1 MKHKCWVCGGEAVK
15 GFEIYNRRAIGKER
29 EQYGGADADV
39 PLWLLKVAVSPTDGQ
54 RVYCAECFDK
64 TVAEKQELSNMLAI
78 LNVKNMLEKA
88 IRMLERQGSDVYDYR
103 DAIERVKEYAFKSP
117 EKFASSHE
125 ALAAIILISKGYKI
139 KMQYP
144 VENFRVDF
152 YLPKLK
158 VLLEI
163 DGYIHKSRKKQD
175 AERDAKILAAM
186 PSGWQ
191 IIRIPT
197 EHIERKADLL
207 ITAIN
212 AVLEERAKVKRLEG
226 RL

>member
-15 GFEIYNRRAIGKER
+15 GFEIYNRRATEKER
-29 EQYGGADADV
+29 EQYGGSDSDV
-39 PLWLLKVAVSPTDGQ
+39 PLWLLKVAVSPSDGQ
-54 RVYCAECFDK
+54 RVYCADCFDK
-64 TVAEKQELSNMLAI
+64 TVAEKQELSNMLAV
-78 LNVKNMLEKA
+78 LNIKNMLEKA
-88 IRMLERQGSDVYDYR
+88 IRMLERQGSDIYDYR
-103 DAIERVKEYAFKSP
+103 DAIERVQNYAISSP

-125 ALAAIILISKGYKI
+125 ALAAIILIHNGYKI

-144 VENFRVDF
+144 VANYRVDF

-163 DGYIHKSRKKQD
+163 DGYLHKNRKKQD
-175 AERDAKILAAM
+175 AERDKKILAAM
-186 PSGWQ
+186 PAGWQ
-191 IIRIPT
+191 IVRIPT

-207 ITAIN
+207 ITAIK
-212 AVLEERAKVKRLEG
+212 AVLDERAKIQRLEG